1 MPFEARV
8 LGRAANVELT
18 IFDVDGVLTDGRL
31 VLGPNGQE
39 FKNFHVRDGLGLVML
54 RESGVAVAIITG
66 RKSPVVAE
74 RMAEL
79 GIDLVFQGQSNKLV
93 AFETLLSS
101 LNIDPGAVCYVGDD
115 LPDIP
120 VMRRAGLPITV
131 ADADRRVSEYAVYQT
146 EAKGGRGAAR
156 EVCELI
162 MAAKGSLD
170 AQLARF
176 DMAVHPNQPSA

>member
-1 MPFEARV
+1 MHFDAQV

-31 VLGPNGQE
+31 VLGPNAQE

-66 RKSPVVAE
+66 RESTVVAE

-79 GIDLVFQGQSNKLV
+79 GIDLVFQGQRNKLS

-101 LNIDPGAVCYVGDD
+101 LNIAAGAVCYVGDD
-115 LPDIP
+115 LPDLP
-120 VMRRAGLPITV
+120 VMRRVGLPIAV
-131 ADADRRVSEYAVYQT
+131 ADADMRLSEYAVYQT
-146 EAKGGRGAAR
+146 AAKGGCGAAR

-162 MAAKGSLD
+162 MTAKGSLD
-170 AQLARF
+170 PQLARF
-176 DMAVHPNQPSA
+176 GMAVRPT